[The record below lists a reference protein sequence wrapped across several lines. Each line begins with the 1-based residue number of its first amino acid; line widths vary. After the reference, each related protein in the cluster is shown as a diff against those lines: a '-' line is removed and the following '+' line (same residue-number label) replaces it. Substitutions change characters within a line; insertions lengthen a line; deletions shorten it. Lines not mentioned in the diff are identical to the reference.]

1 LIEGILAPVRDHDL
15 AEKTKIAADPAGG
28 ARLRTPK
35 RKRVSLSLSFSLS
48 LSVKRD
54 SLANASWIAFIANTR
69 NSFVRFYMKNVFQS
83 EFTLDRIKGLL

>member
-1 LIEGILAPVRDHDL
+1 LIEGILAPVRDQDL

-35 RKRVSLSLSFSLS
+35 RKRVSLSLS
-48 LSVKRD
+48 
-54 SLANASWIAFIANTR
+54 AFIANTR